1 MKIEQE
7 LKMVY
12 AIECLYENVLTVYP
26 TLEDLKLAIA
36 DVLENAGQ
44 VDDLGIRIFIIDS
57 FEDINYDTNKSCRS
71 INQDITHAI
80 GYWVSQNHFKIE
92 GQNEIFKVFHS
103 KDLYLNELNVCANEN
118 KIVDDAL
125 RSIDNPVFGC

>member
-12 AIECLYENVLTVYP
+12 AIECLYENYLTVYP
-26 TLEDLKLAIA
+26 TLKDLKLAIA

-57 FEDINYDTNKSCRS
+57 FEDINYNTCHW
-71 INQDITHAI
+71 ILGITKPF
-80 GYWVSQNHFKIE
+80 QN
-92 GQNEIFKVFHS
+92 
-103 KDLYLNELNVCANEN
+103 
-118 KIVDDAL
+118 
-125 RSIDNPVFGC
+125 

>member
-1 MKIEQE
+1 MKVVMKIEQE
-7 LKMVY
+7 LKMIY

-26 TLEDLKLAIA
+26 TLKDLKLAIA

-80 GYWVSQNHFKIE
+80 GYWISQNHFKIE
-92 GQNEIFKVFHS
+92 GQNEIFKVFYS
-103 KDLYLNELNVCANEN
+103 KDLYFNREDVYCHP
-118 KIVDDAL
+118 DT
-125 RSIDNPVFGC
+125 IDVEQMIMRDHA